1 MPPRASSSS
10 KPSGRHLNAST
21 TGPSSPTLKLPVNWT
36 PEITYLT
43 QPFYSRLLDNITLHH
58 LRPKPIIKGHNDTSH
73 PSGPCPSV
81 KIKKITDMGHP
92 AFAQCGLFAN
102 QNLQPGQWVLDYL
115 GYVHPAAETD
125 PDSDYDLSLDREL
138 QGGVGIDA
146 RRMGNEARFINDYRG
161 IPERMKRIDG
171 TGKRGKPGPNVLFSE
186 RVGERTGERRLCIV
200 VGKEK
205 IKKGEELC
213 LSYGKGFWQA
223 RGIGFSTIP
232 PEEGDD
238 PQLHINHGE

>member
-1 MPPRASSSS
+1 MPPTASSSS
-10 KPSGRHLNAST
+10 KQSGRPLNAST
-21 TGPSSPTLKLPVNWT
+21 TDPSSPSSKLPANWASQ
-36 PEITYLT
+36 ITYLT
-43 QPFYSRLLDNITLHH
+43 QPFYSRLLESTTLHH
-58 LRPKPIIKGHNDTSH
+58 LRPNPTIKGHHDTSH
-73 PSGPCPSV
+73 PAGPCPSV
-81 KIKKITDMGHP
+81 KIKKITDMEHP

-102 QNLQPGQWVLDYL
+102 QNLQPRQWVLDYL
-115 GYVHPAAETD
+115 GYVHPTAETD

-161 IPERMKRIDG
+161 IPERMKKIGG
-171 TGKRGKPGPNVLFSE
+171 TGKGGKPGPNVLFSE
-186 RVGERTGERRLCIV
+186 RVVEGTGERRLCIV

-213 LSYGKGFWQA
+213 VSYGKGFWKE
-223 RGIGFSTIP
+223 RGIGFDTTP

-238 PQLHINHGE
+238 PRLHINNGD